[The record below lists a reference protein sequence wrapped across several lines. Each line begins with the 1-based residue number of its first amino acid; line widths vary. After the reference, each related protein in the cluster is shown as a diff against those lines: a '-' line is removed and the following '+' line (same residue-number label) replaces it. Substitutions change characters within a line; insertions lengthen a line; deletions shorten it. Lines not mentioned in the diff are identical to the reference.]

1 MKQFLRLGFFA
12 GLAAM
17 VFVTTG
23 CAKTASSK
31 KRVNALEAQVG
42 VLTDEITRLD
52 QQLQETRAAIS
63 MSQGAGSSYTGG
75 RSAAATATYRT
86 PSGFELSSKDIQ
98 KALQGAGYYQGTV
111 DGKIGPGT
119 KDAIKA
125 FQRDHGL
132 GSDGVV
138 GRQTWEKLKTY
149 LTTTS
154 S

>member
-1 MKQFLRLGFFA
+1 MNKIFRYASFA
-12 GLAAM
+12 ALIAV

-23 CAKTASSK
+23 CAKTTSTK

-52 QQLQETRAAIS
+52 QQIQETR
-63 MSQGAGSSYTGG
+63 GAVGTSGSSYTGG
-75 RSAAATATYRT
+75 RSVAETSVYRT
-86 PSGFELSSKDIQ
+86 PSGFELPSRDIQ
-98 KALQGAGYYQGTV
+98 SALKGAGYYQGSV

-132 GSDGVV
+132 NSDGVV

-149 LTTTS
+149 LS
-154 S
+154 GSAG